1 MSSRVTPG
9 MIQSQLIRNLNNNY
23 NRMSA
28 TQEQIS
34 TGKKINR
41 ASDDPVGI
49 TYALRYRSE
58 LSMNDQYQ
66 RNITTATAAVDN
78 VDTVLNQ
85 VNDLM
90 TRAKELAV
98 QGVSDSSSKEARD
111 AIGKEMDGIFQQA
124 VSLGNDQMNGKF
136 TFNGQKTMTAPYDV
150 ATAGTTNTDNSS
162 ILLPLAPGVE
172 IASNISGNSVFG
184 ASTDTDNMF
193 TTFKQLRDAM
203 YANDGTAAGTAMT
216 QLDSRLNKFLGVR
229 AEVGARA
236 NRIAMLDSRNKDLD
250 TTLNSLSGKTE
261 DADVALAI
269 TNLQRDENVY
279 QASLSVGS
287 KIIQPS
293 LVDYLK

>member
-9 MIQSQLIRNLNNNY
+9 MMQSQLIRNLNNNY

-28 TQEQIS
+28 TQEQIA
-34 TGKKINR
+34 TGRKINR

-49 TYALRYRSE
+49 TYALRYRSD

-66 RNITTATAAVDN
+66 RNITTATSAVDN
-78 VDTVLNQ
+78 VDTVLSQ

-111 AIGKEMDGIFQQA
+111 AIGKEMDGLLQQA
-124 VSLGNDQMNGKF
+124 VTLGNDQMNGKY
-136 TFNGQKTMTAPYDV
+136 TFNGQMTMTAPYDV
-150 ATAGTTNTDNSS
+150 ATAGTTDTDNAS

-184 ASTDTDNMF
+184 ASTDSDNMF
-193 TTFKQLRDAM
+193 TTLKQLRDAM